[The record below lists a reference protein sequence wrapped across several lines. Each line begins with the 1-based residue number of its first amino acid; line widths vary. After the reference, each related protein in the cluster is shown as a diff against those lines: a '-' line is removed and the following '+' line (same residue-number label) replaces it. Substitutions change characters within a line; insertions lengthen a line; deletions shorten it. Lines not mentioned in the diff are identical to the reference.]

1 MKLQEFYRRIDSL
14 NQYIPS
20 LSIESISQ
28 KTGLPKK
35 EILKLDANENMFL
48 EKKFIQKI
56 IYQANKDCDLRFYP
70 TNELNDICISLAS
83 YLNIEENQIVMGAS
97 GDQIIDLLLDTIPE
111 GAELITA
118 TPTFSMYKVTA
129 NKKQLKFRGLNLQKE
144 YKFDADSFLSQISSD
159 TQMIIL
165 CSPNN
170 PTGNQFDKNQ
180 IIKVIDEFPGIV
192 LIDEAYVEYAPNNLI
207 HEASSQ
213 DNVVILRT
221 FSKAFG
227 LAGMRMG
234 YAVTNKKLA
243 KALNT
248 VYQMP
253 YPLSTISLMAGIKI
267 LQETEKIKDSINE
280 TLHERNWLYYQLKKM
295 NLKPFESNANFL
307 LFDAG
312 EKCDE
317 LFEKLLKNGIIVRK
331 IGQIFGCDGGLRVT
345 LAPHSVMEAFISQ
358 METILNE

>member
-1 MKLQEFYRRIDSL
+1 MKLQEFYRKLDSI

-20 LSIESISQ
+20 SSIESISQ
-28 KTGLPKK
+28 KFGLQKNK
-35 EILKLDANENMFL
+35 ILKLDANENLFL
-48 EKKFIQKI
+48 EKEFIQKI
-56 IYQANKDCDLRFYP
+56 IYQANKECDSRLYP
-70 TNELNDICISLAS
+70 TNELNDICNSLAS
-83 YLNIEENQIVMGAS
+83 FLNIEDNQIVMGAS
-97 GDQIIDLLLDTIPE
+97 GDQIIDLLLDTISE
-111 GAELITA
+111 GAELISA
-118 TPTFSMYKVTA
+118 APTFSMYKATA
-129 NKKQLKFRGLNLQKE
+129 VKKQLKYRGVNLQKE
-144 YKFDADSFLSQISSD
+144 FIFNADNFLSQISSD

-180 IIKVIDEFPGIV
+180 IIKIIKEFSGIV
-192 LIDEAYVEYAPNNLI
+192 LVDEAYVEYAPDNLVE
-207 HEASSQ
+207 EASYQ

-234 YAVTNKKLA
+234 YAITNKKLA

-253 YPLSTISLMAGIKI
+253 YPLSSISLKAGIKI
-267 LQETEKIKDSINE
+267 LEETNKIKDSINK
-280 TLHERNWLYYQLKKM
+280 TIRERNWLYSQLKKM
-295 NLKPFESNANFL
+295 NLKPFESDANFL

-317 LFEKLLKNGIIVRK
+317 LYEKLLENGIIVRK
-331 IGQIFGCDGGLRVT
+331 IGQIFGCDGGLRIT
-345 LAPHSVMEAFISQ
+345 IAPHSIMEAFITQ
-358 METILNE
+358 LETILK

>member
-144 YKFDADSFLSQISSD
+144 YKFDADS
-159 TQMIIL
+159 
-165 CSPNN
+165 
-170 PTGNQFDKNQ
+170 
-180 IIKVIDEFPGIV
+180 
-192 LIDEAYVEYAPNNLI
+192 
-207 HEASSQ
+207 
-213 DNVVILRT
+213 
-221 FSKAFG
+221 
-227 LAGMRMG
+227 
-234 YAVTNKKLA
+234 
-243 KALNT
+243 
-248 VYQMP
+248 
-253 YPLSTISLMAGIKI
+253 
-267 LQETEKIKDSINE
+267 
-280 TLHERNWLYYQLKKM
+280 
-295 NLKPFESNANFL
+295 
-307 LFDAG
+307 
-312 EKCDE
+312 
-317 LFEKLLKNGIIVRK
+317 
-331 IGQIFGCDGGLRVT
+331 
-345 LAPHSVMEAFISQ
+345 
-358 METILNE
+358 